1 MTLKEYYDNI
11 QNYKV
16 TIDEP
21 VISIDATALGYN
33 DCIDPLLLCEFLNI
47 EAPTSFE
54 AFTRIFTGA
63 LNIRDIEVLPVSDDT
78 GRRTVIFLKP
88 DEFTAKTIHNY
99 AANYSSSSSSG
110 IRSL

>member
-1 MTLKEYYDNI
+1 
-11 QNYKV
+11 
-16 TIDEP
+16 
-21 VISIDATALGYN
+21 
-33 DCIDPLLLCEFLNI
+33 
-47 EAPTSFE
+47 
-54 AFTRIFTGA
+54 